1 MPSRSLVIAA
11 ALSLVALAAP
21 AGALAA
27 APWSAPAPLKATA
40 AQGLPGSPSIT
51 GNAAGLAVAVSDI
64 GGGTGGAIG
73 PHAAGSVFTSG
84 AFGNPFD
91 LAAANVSFG
100 PEVGGVAA
108 YAQTRLLASGVKYAK
123 NSSQAVFA
131 FGRLTANHADLEAP
145 RALGPSDLHAGPTA
159 IAVNAAGDAAMVYPV
174 CRDADCQKAL
184 VYLAVRKAGSSS
196 ISSTRLA
203 DGSGPLPRVAAAINS
218 RGDALAVW
226 TQASRVYARIRTAG
240 GTVRDRQTVG
250 TTVRGTHLAPSASL
264 STHRGEVVG
273 WVSQAVGEGDGG
285 PGTTSVAQARDGSAF
300 TSLKLADLP
309 AGTGRYVSGAGIR
322 VTFDPFGRRLL
333 AWTGFDNDKFT
344 VHTAELHGAA
354 NNPSVSLTD
363 PTVAS
368 DPAVDTILDDA
379 TTNTAGAQLLTLLAG
394 ARGNDAPSGTTT
406 VQAAL
411 RAANTSGSFTRE
423 SVSAGTDYAFDAH
436 ATLLPDRAV
445 AVWATAA
452 GQAMWSQRV
461 PLAG

>member
-1 MPSRSLVIAA
+1 M
-11 ALSLVALAAP
+11 
-21 AGALAA
+21 
-27 APWSAPAPLKATA
+27 
-40 AQGLPGSPSIT
+40 
-51 GNAAGLAVAVSDI
+51 
-64 GGGTGGAIG
+64 
-73 PHAAGSVFTSG
+73 
-84 AFGNPFD
+84 
-91 LAAANVSFG
+91 
-100 PEVGGVAA
+100 
-108 YAQTRLLASGVKYAK
+108 KYAK

-131 FGRLTANHADLEAP
+131 FGRLTANHADLETP

-184 VYLAVRKAGSSS
+184 VYLAVRKAGSST

-203 DGSGPLPRVAAAINS
+203 DGSGPLPRVAAAINT

-273 WVSQAVGEGDGG
+273 WVSQAVSEGDGG

-379 TTNTAGAQLLTLLAG
+379 TTNTARRTAPDTAGGRARQRRAERHHDGPGSAARRQHQRLVHARVRLRGHRLRVRRSRHAAARPRARRLGNRGRSGDVVAAGAIGGVAPSAGG
-394 ARGNDAPSGTTT
+394 ARGS
-406 VQAAL
+406 
-411 RAANTSGSFTRE
+411 
-423 SVSAGTDYAFDAH
+423 
-436 ATLLPDRAV
+436 
-445 AVWATAA
+445 
-452 GQAMWSQRV
+452 
-461 PLAG
+461 

>member
-1 MPSRSLVIAA
+1 MSRRSKVIATA
-11 ALSLVALAAP
+11 VTLAALAAP
-21 AGALAA
+21 ASALAA
-27 APWSAPAPLKATA
+27 APWSAPVPLKATA

-51 GNAAGLAVAVSDI
+51 ANAAGLAVAVSDV
-64 GGGTGGAIG
+64 GGSGAIG
-73 PHAAGSVFTSG
+73 PHAAGSVFTNG
-84 AFGNPFD
+84 AFGDPFD

-100 PEVGGVAA
+100 PEAGGVAA

-131 FGRLTANHADLEAP
+131 FGRLTANHADLETP
-145 RALGPSDLHAGPTA
+145 RALGPSNMHAGPTA

-174 CRDADCQKAL
+174 CRDAGCEKAL
-184 VYLAVRKAGSSS
+184 VYLAVRKAGSST

-250 TTVRGTHLAPSASL
+250 AVVRGTHLAPSASL
-264 STHRGEVVG
+264 STHRGELVG
-273 WVSQAVGEGDGG
+273 WVSQAVSEGDGG

-300 TSLKLADLP
+300 ASLKLADLP

-322 VTFDPFGRRLL
+322 VAFDPFGRRLL
-333 AWTGFDNDKFT
+333 TWTGFDNDKFT
-344 VHTAELHGAA
+344 VHSAELHGAA
-354 NNPSVSLTD
+354 NSPTISLTD
-363 PTVAS
+363 PTTVS
-368 DPAVDTILDDA
+368 DPAVDTILEDA
-379 TTNTAGAQLLTLLAG
+379 TTNGAGTQLLMLLAG

-411 RAANTSGSFTRE
+411 RAANTSGPFARE

-436 ATLLPDRAV
+436 ATLLPDRAL
-445 AVWATAA
+445 AVWATVS

-461 PLAG
+461 PSAG